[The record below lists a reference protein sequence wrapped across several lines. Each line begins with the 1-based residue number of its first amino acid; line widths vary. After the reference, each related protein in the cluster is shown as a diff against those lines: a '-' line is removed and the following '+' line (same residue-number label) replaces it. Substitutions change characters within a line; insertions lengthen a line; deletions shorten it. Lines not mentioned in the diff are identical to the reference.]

1 MLGEQG
7 AIGKGIDVMK
17 CNLYS
22 FKRCKKTIQ
31 LQVVYDSAILLLL
44 HSKPL
49 FTAVQKWFQTDLL
62 TKLLWKL
69 SPFLTFGKH
78 NFPLKC
84 LLLLSILIILP
95 IKVFCF

>member
-49 FTAVQKWFQTDLL
+49 FTAVQKWFQTVL
-62 TKLLWKL
+62 TRLFWEI
-69 SPFLTFGKH
+69 SPFL
-78 NFPLKC
+78 
-84 LLLLSILIILP
+84 ILENIFFL
-95 IKVFCF
+95 